1 MGYGK
6 ARMTREEPLTMPIG
20 ESVLWLR
27 ENVKFIVYTEGN
39 TSGLTWVS
47 GPFESE
53 SYFPDDE
60 GDPRESTL
68 SDFTTFVWITF
79 PALVAAHSVE
89 VA

>member
-1 MGYGK
+1 
-6 ARMTREEPLTMPIG
+6 MTRKELLTMPIG

-27 ENVKFIVYTEGN
+27 ETVRFIAYAEGT

-53 SYFPDDE
+53 SYFPDAE
-60 GDPRESTL
+60 GHPRESIL
-68 SDFTTFVWITF
+68 ADFTTFIRVTF
-79 PALVAAHSVE
+79 PALVASHSVE